1 MLNELAL
8 ARAVHVLAVV
18 LWIGGVGFVTT
29 VVLPEIGRSTP
40 GSARLTAFARFERRF
55 VKQARV
61 LVSLAGASGFWMA
74 YRLGSFSE
82 GASAPW
88 WLYAMIG
95 LWCVFAAMLFII
107 EPLATRRKAADRD
120 DSGKSFAALTRVHRV
135 LLAVSLLV
143 VAAGVYGVHA

>member
-1 MLNELAL
+1 MPNELAL
-8 ARAVHVLAVV
+8 ARALHVLAVV

-29 VVLPEIGRSTP
+29 VVLPEIARRTP
-40 GSARLTAFARFERRF
+40 APARLAAFARFERRF

-61 LVSLAGASGFWMA
+61 LVALAGASGFWMA
-74 YRLGSFSE
+74 YRLGYFSE
-82 GASAPW
+82 GGPVAW

-95 LWCVFAAMLFII
+95 LWCVFAAMLFVV
-107 EPLATRRKAADRD
+107 EPLAARRKAVGPKG
-120 DSGKSFAALTRVHRV
+120 SGKTFEMLTRAHRL